1 MPTTSALRTHVTNM
15 ANQPDLRGNL
25 APVGEGFDTDSCPVT
40 GQIPEG
46 LRGTFVRNGPNPMFE
61 PIGSYHMFDGDGML
75 HGITF
80 SDEGVAY
87 RNRWIRSR
95 GLGAEIAHG
104 SGVYPGLGEVMN
116 FPDPSLTGDAGPVK
130 NPANTHI
137 VRHAGKYL
145 ALWEGGVPTE
155 VTASLDTVGEYDFDG
170 LLKGSMTAPA
180 ARSAHR

>member
-1 MPTTSALRTHVTNM
+1 MPTTSALRTHVINT

-61 PIGSYHMFDGDGML
+61 PIGRYHMFDGDGML

-80 SDEGVAY
+80 TDDGVSY
-87 RNRWIRSR
+87 RNRWIQSR

-116 FPDPSLTGDAGPVK
+116 FPDASSPATPVRSRTRQIPISCAT
-130 NPANTHI
+130 PANTW
-137 VRHAGKYL
+137 RCGR
-145 ALWEGGVPTE
+145 
-155 VTASLDTVGEYDFDG
+155 
-170 LLKGSMTAPA
+170 A
-180 ARSAHR
+180 ACPRR